1 MNEYDPKGG
10 YVKGMSI
17 TEKYNTWAAAQ
28 YREKVGWREGVVA
41 EKWGESL
48 PVQD

>member
-28 YREKVGWREGVVA
+28 YREKVGWREGS
-41 EKWGESL
+41 SL
-48 PVQD
+48 PMGRESSTQD